1 MLSLRVASIQEIVRL
16 ASSCA
21 LVLILTAHGL
31 SQDEQKK
38 KFDPASL
45 VGQWKYGDGM
55 RAGAPASDENL
66 AQMVVIE
73 KDKFIVTGD
82 NQEFEIEYTI
92 NADKDPMQIDM
103 AITSGPAPEDTKAQG
118 IIRFA
123 DGKLT
128 LCYDPTGGTRP
139 TKFES
144 TEADG
149 WHLFEL
155 TRVVFDPAKL
165 KGKWKY
171 ESGKRVGTD
180 IPAERLESIVTIS
193 EDKLTVPAGPDE
205 EFIMSYKVD
214 SAQSPVAIDLKIE
227 SGPAPE
233 GTALGIIKLDGDKL
247 VLCYDPSGTKRP
259 TEFESTEENGCFL
272 FVLAKQPDSTEKKD

>member
-1 MLSLRVASIQEIVRL
+1 MLSLRPALIQKIQWLAVA
-16 ASSCA
+16 CA
-21 LVLILTAHGL
+21 VVLFLSAIGL
-31 SQDEQKK
+31 CQGEPES

-45 VGQWKYGDGM
+45 IGQWKYGDGL

-66 AQMVVIE
+66 AQTVVI
-73 KDKFIVTGD
+73 DKNKFFVTGD

-92 NADKDPMQIDM
+92 NADKDPIQIDM

-118 IIRFA
+118 IFKFA

-128 LCYDPTGGTRP
+128 LCYDPSGATRP

-144 TEADG
+144 TEANG
-149 WHLFEL
+149 FHMFEL
-155 TRVVFDPAKL
+155 TRVAFDAAQL
-165 KGKWKY
+165 KGNWKY

-180 IPAERLESIVTIS
+180 IPAERLQTIVAIT
-193 EDKLTVPAGPDE
+193 EDKFTVPAGPED
-205 EFIMSYKVD
+205 EFIMSYKLD
-214 SAQSPVAIDLKIE
+214 TAQIPVAIDLKIE

-247 VLCYDPSGTKRP
+247 VLCYDPSGANRP
-259 TEFESTEENGCFL
+259 KEFESTEDNGCFL
-272 FVLAKQPDSTEKKD
+272 FVLSKQPDNAEKKD